1 MEASGPVPS
10 YPAASWTSDH
20 ADELCSA
27 ISHPPQTRGIELDAT
42 QQVPVKKR
50 KIDRQDASGTGP
62 EIRIT
67 FPEVS
72 TTGIDQTDH
81 HECYLLA
88 PGYTDGGGVLTAYAA
103 GKLKQEH
110 PELFEGYPDTPDYDD
125 QWDQLMNSYGK
136 GEGKHHFSRYN
147 TVAKLVYDSQ
157 TGKCLSN
164 VLTVPEHGWH
174 ATKTTMGVFRTSSFA
189 TIALQNPGE
198 AIDIRG
204 GEYAAKKDNERLKI
218 ENMMLKQQ
226 LDKSVSLLNSINQ
239 YIHTDQSHEEKIET
253 LKAVLFTATKS
264 SSDTPPSYSE
274 LVDKCDLIM
283 GKEYRDAKASFEE
296 NLKKNIRKASGRLI
310 KINRL

>member
-1 MEASGPVPS
+1 MEASGTVPS
-10 YPAASWTSDH
+10 YPATSWKSDH
-20 ADELCSA
+20 ADEPSSA
-27 ISHPPQTRGIELDAT
+27 ISHQPHSQGIEPDAT

-50 KIDRQDASGTGP
+50 KIDKQDAPGTVP

-67 FPEVS
+67 HPEVPA
-72 TTGIDQTDH
+72 TAFDRTDNQ
-81 HECYLLA
+81 ECYLLA

-110 PELFEGYPDTPDYDD
+110 PELFEGYPDTPDYQD
-125 QWDQLMNSYGK
+125 QWDQLMNSYGE

-147 TVAKLVYDSQ
+147 TVAKLIYDSQ
-157 TGKCLSN
+157 TGKCLSD

-189 TIALQNPGE
+189 TFALQNPGE

-204 GEYAAKKDNERLKI
+204 GEYAAKKDNERLRT
-218 ENMMLKQQ
+218 ENRMLKEQ
-226 LDKSVSLLNSINQ
+226 LDKSVSFLNKINQ
-239 YIHTDQSHEEKIET
+239 YIHTEQSREEKIET

-283 GKEYRDAKASFEE
+283 GKEYCDAKASFEE
-296 NLKKNIRKASGRLI
+296 NLKKISEKPPAD
-310 KINRL
+310 